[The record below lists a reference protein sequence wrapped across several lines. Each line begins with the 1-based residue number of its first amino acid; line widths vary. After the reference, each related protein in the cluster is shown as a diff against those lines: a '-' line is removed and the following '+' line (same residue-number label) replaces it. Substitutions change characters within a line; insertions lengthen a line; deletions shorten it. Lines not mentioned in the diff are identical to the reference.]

1 VNGRTVAPVIAFL
14 ITAVL
19 VGVVVVYVVPALNGW
34 AAKIPVV
41 GSYASNKFVNL
52 LLIGVVVLLG
62 LNLFVQLAK
71 KV

>member
-1 VNGRTVAPVIAFL
+1 MIAFL

-34 AAKIPVV
+34 AAKIP
-41 GSYASNKFVNL
+41 GIGQYASNRFVNL
-52 LLIGVVVLLG
+52 LLIGVIVLLG

-71 KV
+71 KI